1 MERNYEILAKAF
13 ERLAKGLERI
23 EARLDD
29 VLDVLATSGPITG
42 VPAEDDLSDLEDL
55 EDLETSP
62 GDARPVEITRVRI
75 G

>member
-29 VLDVLATSGPITG
+29 VLDTVATLGPVSGF
-42 VPAEDDLSDLEDL
+42 PAEDNLSDAEDL
-55 EDLETSP
+55 EGFETP

>member
-29 VLDVLATSGPITG
+29 VLDVLATSGPVTG
-42 VPAEDDLSDLEDL
+42 SPAEDDLSDLEDL
-55 EDLETSP
+55 EDLETP